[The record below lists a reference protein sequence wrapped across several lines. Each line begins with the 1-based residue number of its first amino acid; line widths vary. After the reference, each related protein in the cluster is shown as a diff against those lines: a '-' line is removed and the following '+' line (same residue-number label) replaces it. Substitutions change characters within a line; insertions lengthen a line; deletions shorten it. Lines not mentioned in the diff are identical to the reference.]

1 MDNIKKDVSL
11 YDMALNANWPS
22 TEDKAFD
29 ESVFDLASQ
38 TPQDSIEQEEK
49 LPTADKRAENYF
61 TEHNHIF
68 FPDLLQVTLTKEDVL
83 ADQVK
88 VQVRVQMGAR
98 TQDADVVGEG
108 TAANAT
114 PGHTEP
120 PAAKRVCIEADKSHS
135 YQAMMQILGG

>member
-1 MDNIKKDVSL
+1 MTWLHVLYGKYCVHVISL
-11 YDMALNANWPS
+11 CITWYNNEMA
-22 TEDKAFD
+22 D
-29 ESVFDLASQ
+29 
-38 TPQDSIEQEEK
+38 
-49 LPTADKRAENYF
+49 NYF

-68 FPDLLQVTLTKEDVL
+68 FPDLLQVTLTKEDML

-98 TQDADVVGEG
+98 THDVDAI
-108 TAANAT
+108 

-120 PAAKRVCIEADKSHS
+120 PAVKRECIEADKSHS